1 MMIMKKIFI
10 ALTLLAGAFVLNS
23 CEDPALSAVY
33 GDALVY
39 MPQAAHNIGV
49 DNNLNVT
56 LSKAKVDGNAEHRS
70 QTTLGIYRSST
81 APKEAFSVDLVVV
94 PDTLA
99 KAKVSAAEADAP
111 EKFAIYKTA
120 ELLEDSYY
128 EPLPE
133 KLSVVSGERQATT
146 QLVFHDKEL
155 YDDYPVGQVLCLP
168 VRIANPTKYQLNEG
182 LAFTMVVVTL
192 GE

>member
-1 MMIMKKIFI
+1 MIMKKIIFVLI
-10 ALTLLAGAFVLNS
+10 ALAGVMSLNS
-23 CEDPALSAVY
+23 CEDPALTAVY
-33 GDALVY
+33 GDTLVY

-49 DNNLNVT
+49 DNNLQVT
-56 LSKAKVDGNAEHRS
+56 LSKSKVEADQNHRS

-94 PDTLA
+94 PDTLVKA
-99 KAKVSAAEADAP
+99 KAIAEEEDAP
-111 EKFAIYKTA
+111 EKYAMYKTA
-120 ELLEDSYY
+120 ELLDEQYY

-133 KLSVVSGERQATT
+133 KLSVPNGDRQATT

-155 YDDYPVGQVLCLP
+155 FENYSLGQKLCLP
-168 VRIANPTKYQLNEG
+168 VRIENPTKYTLNES

-192 GE
+192 AE